1 MVTLLVISSLAAG
14 LPGLIGPGPAL
25 PQTSGDMVAVPAG
38 PFVRG
43 ATDGEPDELP
53 VHRVNL
59 PAFSIDRTEV
69 TAEAYA
75 ACVAAGACPLPAG
88 GPLRPDA
95 AAGKLPAVGVSWSD
109 AAAYCAW
116 AGKRLPTE
124 DEWEKAARGR
134 DGRRYP
140 WGDQLDCRRGNFGN
154 FGGDGRCAAAGAP
167 GEPIAVGSFASGA
180 SPYGALDMAGNVWE
194 WVVDRYHVDAY
205 RGVHPTESGVP
216 DLRVLRGG
224 GCCSIFGLPRAADRL
239 ALPKGY
245 RDVDIGFRC
254 ALSGSTT
261 GSGAQPA
268 TQGTPRGATRGQGT
282 PRAAGPS

>member
-1 MVTLLVISSLAAG
+1 MVTLLMIAG
-14 LPGLIGPGPAL
+14 IWGLIGPGLAPL
-25 PQTSGDMVAVPAG
+25 QTGGDMVAVPAG

-53 VHRVNL
+53 VRRLSL

-75 ACVAAGACPLPAG
+75 GCVVAGACPQPAG
-88 GPLRPDA
+88 GPLRPDPTA
-95 AAGKLPAVGVSWSD
+95 AKLPVVGVSWSD

-124 DEWEKAARGR
+124 DEWEKAARGP

-154 FGGDGRCAAAGAP
+154 FGGDGRCAATGAP
-167 GEPIAVGSFASGA
+167 GRPVAVGSFASGA

-194 WVVDRYHVDAY
+194 WVVDRYRSDP
-205 RGVHPTESGVP
+205 GVPPPAGGVP

-254 ALSGSTT
+254 ARSGAAT
-261 GSGAQPA
+261 GAGAQPA
-268 TQGTPRGATRGQGT
+268 QQGTARPATPGQG
-282 PRAAGPS
+282 PLRPAGPS